1 VTDKTHMAYGDPKAM
16 VDQAVGLFA
25 THTQRNTTLNRLT
38 GKMPKGTAGA
48 EATLRKQSTQ
58 HMPIVRC
65 MDLGK
70 GKGDEV
76 KFNFVNPMG
85 GIPIMDSEMAEGRG
99 EGVTLSEDRLRVS
112 QARFPIDL
120 GSVMDEIRSPVDIHR
135 LAKPLLQRAMD
146 EYEDQLS
153 IVHMAGA
160 RGSHYNLGWRIP
172 LESDPRFKRVVTNRV
187 KAPTKN
193 RHFVVDNGTVTRPVN
208 NAGELDITSGDVV
221 SMSVI
226 DSLTA
231 YLDQLVSPPPPVEFD
246 TDQAAKDSPF
256 RVLLC
261 SPATYNIFAADP
273 NFRTYQANALARAR
287 YAKDHPLFA
296 NPEAALWRNTLLVK
310 MPNKPI
316 RFYAGDDIKYCAA
329 FDSETESTFKVPA
342 SFTDKFA
349 VDRNIL
355 LGGQALAK
363 AYAKSRHSGWP
374 YFWKEAPDDF
384 DDKLEM
390 MIGAVLGASKIR
402 FAVNVGDDRIEYTD
416 HGAAVLDAVVPIIG
430 ARQ

>member
-1 VTDKTHMAYGDPKAM
+1 MKTQMTADNQMKL
-16 VDQAVGLFA
+16 VQQATGVFIG
-25 THTQRNTTLNRLT
+25 TQARTGNINRLT
-38 GKMPKGTAGA
+38 GKMPTIESASNSLA
-48 EATLRKQSTQ
+48 NQSSTS
-58 HMPIVRC
+58 MPIVQT

-70 GKGDEV
+70 GKGDEI

-85 GIPIMDSEMAEGRG
+85 GIPIMGGEMAEGRG
-99 EGVTLSEDRLRVS
+99 EGVSLSEDRLRVD
-112 QARFPIDL
+112 QARFPVDM
-120 GSVMDEIRSPVDIHR
+120 GNVMDEIRSPVDIHK
-135 LAKPLLQRAMD
+135 LGKPLLQKAMN

-160 RGSHYNLGWRIP
+160 RGFHNNLEWRIP
-172 LESDPRFKRVVTNRV
+172 LASDPRFRRVVTNRV

-193 RHFVVDNGTVTRPVN
+193 RHFVVDNGTVGRVVN
-208 NAGELDITSGDVV
+208 NAGELKVTSGDVV
-221 SMSVI
+221 SMGVI
-226 DSLTA
+226 DALAS
-231 YLDQLVSPPPPVEFD
+231 YLDQLVMPPPPVEFD

-261 SPATYNIFAADP
+261 SAASYNLFTADP

-296 NPEAALWRNTLLVK
+296 NPDAALWRGTLLVK
-310 MPNKPI
+310 MPNKPV
-316 RFYAGDDIKYCAA
+316 RFYAGDEIKYCAA
-329 FDSETESTFKVPA
+329 TDSEVESTCKVPA
-342 SFTDKFA
+342 SFADKFA

-374 YFWKEAPDDF
+374 YFWKEKEHDF
-384 DDKLEM
+384 DDKLEL
-390 MIGAVLGASKIR
+390 MIGSILGASKIR
-402 FAVNVGDDRIEYTD
+402 FAVDMGDGQVEFTD